1 MTRVLYAQDRRTKQ
15 IRPIVTWHDD
25 GTLTSEDE
33 QMANAIARLRD
44 KRRWSGEQIFDYCA
58 GLSNAY
64 VRYFETS
71 G

>member
-1 MTRVLYAQDRRTKQ
+1 M
-15 IRPIVTWHDD
+15 TWHDD

-58 GLSNAY
+58 GLSDAY